1 MSVKRIVMAEFIIS
15 VLVATAAS
23 AQPTLDSLWPNSDG
37 LRFTYDYT
45 YQEFLLNEST
55 SGSAW
60 LQFDGYAITPGGQ
73 AQIIEGGQPPLP
85 GKAKAPY
92 PGILGQVWRARPD
105 LRMKIAA
112 LYGDAAKDE
121 SGFWCS
127 SFLSSGLF
135 LKSADGIRMW
145 NEYWNDTAWVYL
157 EGDILPGASFT
168 VQLLP
173 ELAPDFYLHGTV
185 EDVAAT
191 IMTGAGTF
199 ANAVKVA
206 YRLEYGVGEMRDE
219 DGNPQGKMSSEMRG
233 CVFYVPD
240 VGPVAMLQEFYLFAT
255 MDCGDRPCPPEWVPW
270 IDKPLEL
277 QTLSL
282 SQVALPTRTRT
293 WGEIKALYR

>member
-1 MSVKRIVMAEFIIS
+1 MAEFIIS

-157 EGDILPGASFT
+157 DGDILPGASFT

-206 YRLEYGVGEMRDE
+206 YRLGIRSWGDARRRRQPTGQDELRNAGLCILCAGRGAGRDAS
-219 DGNPQGKMSSEMRG
+219 G
-233 CVFYVPD
+233 
-240 VGPVAMLQEFYLFAT
+240 
-255 MDCGDRPCPPEWVPW
+255 
-270 IDKPLEL
+270 I
-277 QTLSL
+277 LSL
-282 SQVALPTRTRT
+282 RHNGLWRSAVSARMGALDRQAAGAADIVPEP
-293 WGEIKALYR
+293 GSAADADAHMG